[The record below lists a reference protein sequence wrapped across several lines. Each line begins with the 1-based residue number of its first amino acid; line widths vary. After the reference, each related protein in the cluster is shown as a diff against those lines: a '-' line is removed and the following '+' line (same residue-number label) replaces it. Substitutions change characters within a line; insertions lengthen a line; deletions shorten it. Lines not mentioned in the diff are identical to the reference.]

1 MPCCHFAKGKTFEK
15 YKINLIK
22 LSKKKTKVGSKGRR
36 LIFPEFLFFWML
48 YPEDHPF
55 FFSVL
60 TGFNLS
66 ERHPWFNEFV
76 FWAANLATAS
86 TRLKLLPEVEAG
98 DGVPL
103 VYWLGTVV
111 VQWYTPKLVRSPSS
125 RFFFPKKTSFRQV
138 CCFAVLLPSFVCWGS
153 YLPL

>member
-1 MPCCHFAKGKTFEK
+1 
-15 YKINLIK
+15 
-22 LSKKKTKVGSKGRR
+22 
-36 LIFPEFLFFWML
+36 ML

-111 VQWYTPKLVRSPSS
+111 VQSDI
-125 RFFFPKKTSFRQV
+125 FFQIAFPRWKEIIS
-138 CCFAVLLPSFVCWGS
+138 A
-153 YLPL
+153 YL